1 MTTTTRKAY
10 KMETVKTV
18 EKPWTAM
25 KTAGREMVRAFQ
37 SGDMTLYKEKQEL
50 YRIERH
56 KFCTSKAVAK

>member
-1 MTTTTRKAY
+1 
-10 KMETVKTV
+10 METVKTV
-18 EKPWTAM
+18 DKPWTAM

-56 KFCTSKAVAK
+56 KFCTSEAVAK